1 MAIQTIAHR
10 VPNGD
15 GWELALHQTWD
26 DERLVAGRRPVLI
39 VPGYGMNSF
48 IFSYHPRGAS
58 LEGFLA
64 AAGFEAWR
72 ADLRA
77 QGESSSVG
85 GTDHFG
91 LADLALVD
99 LGAAIDAVLAKSN
112 TGADRVDVIGA
123 SLGGTLLFIHVTLER
138 HHRVGSMVAMGSPVR
153 WVKIHPAIRLA
164 FRSPLLVGAV
174 RFRGTR
180 KLVEKLL
187 PLLAK
192 RVPWLLSIYMNPG
205 ATDLSAAR
213 EMARTVEDPS
223 RRINRQLAH
232 WINARDLIVRGV
244 NVAEALREVERPLLC
259 VLANGDG
266 IVPRETALFPYQ
278 QIGSPLRA
286 TLEVGTETLR
296 LAHADLFVS
305 NEAHARVFDPIAR
318 WLADPTSN

>member
-1 MAIQTIAHR
+1 MQTLAHR

-15 GWELALHQTWD
+15 GWQLSLHQTWH
-26 DERLVAGRRPVLI
+26 EGKLQRGRRPVLI

-58 LEGFLA
+58 LEGYLA
-64 AAGFEAWR
+64 EQGFEVWR

-77 QGESSSVG
+77 QGESVSTG
-85 GTDHFG
+85 GGERFG
-91 LADLALVD
+91 LADLALAD
-99 LGAAIDAVLAKSN
+99 LGAAIDAVRERTR

-123 SLGGTLLFIHVTLER
+123 SLGGTLLFIHVALR
-138 HHRVGSMVAMGSPVR
+138 RFHHVGSMVAMGSPVR
-153 WVKIHPAIRLA
+153 WVRIHPVVRAA
-164 FRSPLLVGAV
+164 FRSPLIAGAV

-180 KLVEKLL
+180 KLVERLL

-192 RVPWLLSIYMNPG
+192 RVPWVLSVYMNP
-205 ATDLSAAR
+205 AITDLSAAR
-213 EMARTVEDPS
+213 EMVKTVEDPI
-223 RRINRQLAH
+223 RRVNRQIAH

-244 NVAEALREVERPLLC
+244 NVGEALRDVRQPLLV

-278 QIGSPLRA
+278 QIGSPVRA
-286 TLEVGTETLR
+286 VLEVGSDRLH

-305 NEAHARVFDPIAR
+305 NEAHERVFAPIAR
-318 WLADPTSN
+318 WLAEPTPVV